1 MLEKGHQTPRY
12 IIRDIIEP
20 VVRDAIFNKEK
31 FPSIDVKIVNVNT
44 TLSFRIH
51 SQVEDQ
57 GAADRLLKFMSV
69 WGNGTTDQYEENGKI
84 YISEISKDMYDDF
97 SFPVLQMDKVE
108 APKTSSQK
116 KASNN
121 ATTPIVTSEVSID
134 ASEIVVPEAKIKKVN
149 DANTLLTKWTNE
161 KKIDI
166 SATVGAAGTVHSAIY
181 DEIPDYLFTAINWQV
196 EGISMDNA
204 RKVKDSAVLLVAL
217 EGQTKKEGLYVLPA
231 NWNSINVILAFI
243 RWKEYGNKSWN
254 YPDADFDA
262 YLITTWTESIKKT
275 LVTKVSEYKSGIK
288 TKYIEA
294 AVSAEIYRTILAGEF
309 REKSLKNFNLQTLLA
324 SKPNKATSNSHCSEW
339 KSLVSVMSQKSADV
353 NNQQTVR
360 RYFNIGQGG
369 ASTNVV
375 LDEIALSKV
384 FGKVKKSR
392 LIIEP
397 KEKQND
403 DRIKQR
409 RDAYTFLNDIEER
422 IESVAKSELEN
433 GKVKLQRI
441 YDAFGDNEIGEDE
454 LTEFISRVK
463 KFYEE
468 ANKAQ
473 VNVKEISLDGIK
485 KVSILE
491 KAILDI
497 AAVLEEDDP
506 LTIIM
511 AFSGDPVT
519 IIKPLI
525 NIIDALEIEIA
536 KANTIIA
543 NKKAALGPDGEESID
558 NNRYSA
564 ELESINKS
572 RQKIEGVVNV

>member
-1 MLEKGHQTPRY
+1 
-12 IIRDIIEP
+12 
-20 VVRDAIFNKEK
+20 
-31 FPSIDVKIVNVNT
+31 
-44 TLSFRIH
+44 
-51 SQVEDQ
+51 
-57 GAADRLLKFMSV
+57 
-69 WGNGTTDQYEENGKI
+69 
-84 YISEISKDMYDDF
+84 
-97 SFPVLQMDKVE
+97 
-108 APKTSSQK
+108 
-116 KASNN
+116 
-121 ATTPIVTSEVSID
+121 
-134 ASEIVVPEAKIKKVN
+134 
-149 DANTLLTKWTNE
+149 
-161 KKIDI
+161 
-166 SATVGAAGTVHSAIY
+166 
-181 DEIPDYLFTAINWQV
+181 
-196 EGISMDNA
+196 
-204 RKVKDSAVLLVAL
+204 
-217 EGQTKKEGLYVLPA
+217 
-231 NWNSINVILAFI
+231 
-243 RWKEYGNKSWN
+243 
-254 YPDADFDA
+254 
-262 YLITTWTESIKKT
+262 
-275 LVTKVSEYKSGIK
+275 
-288 TKYIEA
+288 
-294 AVSAEIYRTILAGEF
+294 
-309 REKSLKNFNLQTLLA
+309 
-324 SKPNKATSNSHCSEW
+324 
-339 KSLVSVMSQKSADV
+339 MSQKSADV

-375 LDEIALSKV
+375 LDAIALSKV

-397 KEKQND
+397 EEKQND

-433 GKVKLQRI
+433 GKAKLQRI
-441 YDAFGDNEIGEDE
+441 YDTFGDNEIGEDE

-491 KAILDI
+491 KAISDI
-497 AAVLEEDDP
+497 AAVLDEDDP

-519 IIKPLI
+519 TIKPLI
-525 NIIDALEIEIA
+525 DIIDALETVIT

-543 NKKAALGPDGEESID
+543 NKKAALGPDGEDSVD

-572 RQKIEGVVNV
+572 RQKIEGMVKV